1 MVTDNLPPPKKE
13 TPATYLVGPYFVCH
27 FLVVVTDLVGL
38 LLELGRGGLKLHELH
53 VGGRAEFAQVVGQVV
68 DERLHPVVRGVHL
81 VQLGPHLLELR
92 VERFFKPTAEFVYRI
107 QAIK

>member
-1 MVTDNLPPPKKE
+1 MVADTLPAPKKE

-81 VQLGPHLLELR
+81 VQLGPHLLELIR
-92 VERFFKPTAEFVYRI
+92 VEKIFQTGSLICRKNKE
-107 QAIK
+107 K